1 MKDQKRKRTS
11 ILVIAGVLLMLAV
24 IVGFFWHASRIK
36 ALPPKIFAQISECQA
51 LADLETAQ
59 EAPQDQNLAGLTPA
73 EAYTA
78 VCAGEDGES
87 CTVYAYVFQNEAD
100 AAAYFKRVSGR
111 DVSETGVSFFGTFS
125 FWLPPKS
132 MYCSIDHV
140 RVVYL
145 SGGAFSKFYPIADR
159 ILARLSIN
167 LIVGKN
173 QAKEH

>member
-1 MKDQKRKRTS
+1 MKDQKRKRIS
-11 ILVIAGVLLMLAV
+11 ILVIAGVFMMLAM
-24 IVGFFWHASRIK
+24 IVGFFWHASRVK
-36 ALPPKIFAQISECQA
+36 ALPPKIFAQISEFQA
-51 LADLETAQ
+51 LADLETVQ
-59 EAPQDQNLAGLTPA
+59 KAPQDQNLAGLTPA

-100 AAAYFKRVSGR
+100 AAAYFKRASGR

-145 SGGAFSKFYPIADR
+145 SGGAFSEFYPIADR
-159 ILARLSIN
+159 ILARLSIH